1 MPHCNMQCCNCE
13 RKRLAAPSV
22 QVGGVSGAA
31 MPNGNA
37 KHQWMMIAAPSS
49 EKLPIRL
56 MAEAPRKMK
65 SNLGRLAV
73 HVCVCLGAGTRDLSK
88 RRFLLALYS
97 GVSPQTESGCRDAVK
112 IGPAHARQGGEAL
125 VQITPEGIFTMKM
138 REIAGASFPA
148 RALHDWLVDP

>member
-1 MPHCNMQCCNCE
+1 
-13 RKRLAAPSV
+13 
-22 QVGGVSGAA
+22 

-97 GVSPQTESGCRDAVK
+97 GVRLSGCRQNRSGTCA
-112 IGPAHARQGGEAL
+112 ARRGG
-125 VQITPEGIFTMKM
+125 V
-138 REIAGASFPA
+138 GADYTRRDFYHENP
-148 RALHDWLVDP
+148 